1 MLLIVC
7 FLLKKVF
14 AFVYLSGY
22 IFELAVKL
30 INPPCTLWRQI
41 MALKNS
47 EEQNSKSN
55 DEKSGEDVQKEV
67 LYIGLDLGT
76 SQSAIATST
85 GIRINAASVV
95 GWPKDL
101 ISYKL
106 HQKTILFG
114 NECLRNRMSV
124 DIFHPLEKGVILTSS
139 KAKKSDDAER
149 KDAAPVEFIRHMLSL
164 AEPKT
169 NQKKFLV
176 VGAPAEASVDDKQ
189 AIIEATEGQVDSILV
204 VSQPF
209 LVAYGLGMYGFSL
222 VVDIGAGT
230 TDVCRMHGTI
240 PGDTDQK
247 TSFKAGS
254 HIDSLLF
261 DLLRSKYP
269 QANITTMMALHF
281 KEKYAFVGNVN
292 EQISVELNNG
302 GKQGRFDITK
312 EVKDACESIVPDI
325 VSTLR
330 NLISEFDPEFQDG
343 LRGNVLFAG
352 CGSRIRGLPQAISV
366 ELADL
371 GPMNVSVIDDPVFA
385 GAIGALRL
393 GQDMPLSEWQHA

>member
-1 MLLIVC
+1 MCI
-7 FLLKKVF
+7 FLVTF
-14 AFVYLSGY
+14 SNV
-22 IFELAVKL
+22 
-30 INPPCTLWRQI
+30 PCDLWRQI
-41 MALKNS
+41 VALKNS
-47 EEQNSKSN
+47 EDQKSKTIENVPS
-55 DEKSGEDVQKEV
+55 EDVKKEV

-85 GIRINAASVV
+85 GIRINTASVV

-114 NECLRNRMSV
+114 DECLRNRMSV
-124 DIFHPLEKGVILTSS
+124 DIIHPLEKGVISTSS
-139 KAKKSDDAER
+139 KEKKSADAER
-149 KDAAPVEFIRHMLSL
+149 NNAAPVEFIRHMISL
-164 AEPKT
+164 AEPKE
-169 NQKKFLV
+169 NQQKFLV

-189 AIIEATEGQVDSILV
+189 AIIKAVEGQVDSILV

-269 QANITTMMALHF
+269 KANVTKIMALHF

-292 EQISVELNNG
+292 EQISVELNIG
-302 GKQGRFDITK
+302 GKQSRYDITN

-325 VSTLR
+325 VLTLR
-330 NLISEFDPEFQDG
+330 NLISGFDPEFQDG

-352 CGSRIRGLPQAISV
+352 CGSRMRGLTQAVSA

-371 GPMNVSVIDDPVFA
+371 GPMNVSVVDDPVFA
-385 GAIGALRL
+385 GGIGALKL
-393 GQDMPLSEWQHA
+393 GQDMPLSEWQQAESGS